1 MTDFT
6 NPEVDL
12 DLLPKYQEV
21 TFLPIHKNYWNII
34 IINLLITII
43 IMLGVTAVGFIFMST
58 SDDIGLATYGFI
70 LAVELLFIGFLI
82 WSNRLAFKKRGYA
95 VREKDLLYR
104 SGVLSTTTTIVP
116 FNRIQ
121 HIAVN
126 EGMFS
131 RMYGLAAVEIFT
143 AGGSSS
149 DLSIAG
155 IEKEK
160 AHQLKEFLMKNIT
173 RQGKPKPEESMDSGL
188 ISEL

>member
-6 NPEVDL
+6 NHEVEL
-12 DLLPKYQEV
+12 DLLPKYQKV
-21 TFLPIHKNYWNII
+21 TFLPIHKNYWNIL

-43 IMLGVTAVGFIFMST
+43 LMLSVTAVAFVFIST
-58 SDDIGLATYGFI
+58 FDDVGMGVYGTI
-70 LAVELLFIGFLI
+70 LIIELLFIGFLI

-104 SGVLSTTTTIVP
+104 SGILSTTTTIVP

-126 EGMFS
+126 EGAFS

-149 DLSIAG
+149 DLSITG

-160 AHQLKEFLMKNIT
+160 AYQLKEFLMENIT
-173 RQGKPKPEESMDSGL
+173 GKVNSKSEEPTNSES